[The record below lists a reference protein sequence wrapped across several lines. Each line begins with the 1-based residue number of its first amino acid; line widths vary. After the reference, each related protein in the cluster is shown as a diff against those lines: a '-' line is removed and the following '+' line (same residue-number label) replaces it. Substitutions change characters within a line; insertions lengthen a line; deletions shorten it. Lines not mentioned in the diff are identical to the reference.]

1 MEVHQV
7 SGTIKYSL
15 SERIKNQK
23 GDFILYD
30 HEDDINKNKN
40 KKFTIKEVLIS
51 PDSINNLKAELE
63 LIGISK
69 STIYPAL
76 TEETTKLKIQLESI
90 QKQIAIKEN
99 VCWNRFKQKRL

>member
-23 GDFILYD
+23 GDFILYY
-30 HEDDINKNKN
+30 HEDDINKNKR
-40 KKFTIKEVLIS
+40 FTIKEVLIS